1 MMVTNRTKF
10 AQRFA
15 ALLAAAVLVSP
26 MAHGQDAAAARTEF
40 IARMVADHGFDRAAL
55 ETLFADVD
63 VNQQILDAISK
74 PAERVLSW
82 GEYRDIFLTE
92 ARIRSGVEF
101 WAEHAAEI
109 HAASERFG
117 VAPEI
122 LVAIVGIETWFGTRM
137 GRYRVLESLST
148 LAFAYPPRSRFFSS
162 ELEAF
167 LLLAREEQFEP
178 GDVLGSYAGAMGAGQ
193 FIPTSFRA
201 YAVDAN
207 DDGKRNLWS
216 DWEDVL
222 GSVANY
228 FSAHGWKADERIADQ
243 ATRRPGASA
252 SEPPNSMDL
261 NETIETLTQSGYV
274 FATDLP
280 ASTPVTVLGLDGRD
294 GTEYWVG
301 YHNFR
306 VITRYNRSVM
316 YALAAKQLADAIAS
330 ALPHAAATASEG
342 SAKEDPA

>member
-1 MMVTNRTKF
+1 MMVMNRTKF

-26 MAHGQDAAAARTEF
+26 AARSQDAATVRADF
-40 IARMVADHGFDRAAL
+40 IARMVADHGFDRAEL
-55 ETLFADVD
+55 ETLFAGVD
-63 VNQQILDAISK
+63 INQQVLDAISK

-101 WAEHAAEI
+101 WVEHANEI
-109 HAASERFG
+109 RAASQRYG

-122 LVAIVGIETWFGTRM
+122 IVAIVGIETWFGTRM

-167 LLLAREEQFEP
+167 LLLAREEKFEP
-178 GDVLGSYAGAMGAGQ
+178 GEVLGSYAGAMGAGQ

-201 YAVDAN
+201 YAVDSN

-228 FSAHGWKADERIADQ
+228 FSAHGWKADEPIADQ
-243 ATRRPGASA
+243 ATRRPGTSTA
-252 SEPPNSMDL
+252 EPPNSMDL
-261 NETIETLTQSGYV
+261 NETVGTLTQSGYV

-330 ALPHAAATASEG
+330 ALPRSAATG
-342 SAKEDPA
+342 SAGAEMEDTA